1 MAVTTD
7 TRAGARANVLGV
19 AAAAMLAATG
29 AVAHA
34 APAPAAMLP
43 AQGALV
49 AGKSLGGLRIGMT
62 PAQVLHA
69 WGRKYGVC
77 RSCRDRT
84 WYFTY
89 RPYQP
94 QGAAVS
100 FRGGRVDAIWTLWSP
115 PGWRTRNGTLELG
128 ARESEATAV
137 LGPLFTA
144 PCGSYN
150 ALLRTRG
157 ALTTVYYM
165 FAGKLWGFGLM
176 NASASACR

>member
-1 MAVTTD
+1 
-7 TRAGARANVLGV
+7 
-19 AAAAMLAATG
+19 MLAATN
-29 AVAHA
+29 ATADA
-34 APAPAAMLP
+34 APAPRANLP
-43 AQGALV
+43 ARGKLV

-62 PAQVLHA
+62 PAQVRRA
-69 WGRKYGVC
+69 WGRTYGVC

-94 QGAAVS
+94 QGAAVG
-100 FRGGRVDAIWTLWSP
+100 FRGSRVDAIWTLWSP
-115 PGWRTRNGTLELG
+115 PGWQTRNGSLRLG
-128 ARESEATAV
+128 ARESEATAM
-137 LGPLFTA
+137 LGSLFTA
-144 PCGSYN
+144 PCGSYT